1 MSDIG
6 KGRTYP
12 LDIADQL
19 HAPVLGLYGGDDMR
33 MSLEMVEQMREKLA
47 AANDPSEIIV
57 YPGANHGFQADYR
70 AALYHKEAAE
80 DGWRRMLRWFDK
92 YV

>member
-19 HAPVLGLYGGDDMR
+19 HAPVLGLYGGDDM
-33 MSLEMVEQMREKLA
+33 SIPIEMVEEMREKLA

-57 YPGANHGFQADYR
+57 YPGANHGFQADCR

-80 DGWRRMLRWFDK
+80 DGWRRMLGWFET

>member
-1 MSDIG
+1 
-6 KGRTYP
+6 
-12 LDIADQL
+12 LDRL
-19 HAPVLGLYGGDDMR
+19 HAPVIGLYGAEDM
-33 MSLEMVEQMREKLA
+33 SIPLETVEEMREKLK

-70 AALYHKEAAE
+70 AALYHREAAE
-80 DGWRRMLRWFDK
+80 DGWRRMLGWFEQ